1 MATPSLIGL
10 CRENETYFNGLSGEI
25 NIYFIFLIQTVIYR
39 TFSIIRI
46 QIAQSLPFEI
56 SIPITFSFKDLIYIP
71 LKFINH
77 CCFRPASL
85 TQSDLKRLMQ
95 MPTSNPKSKQ
105 NTT

>member
-10 CRENETYFNGLSGEI
+10 CRENETYFSGLSGEI

-56 SIPITFSFKDLIYIP
+56 SIPITRSFKDLIYIP

-85 TQSDLKRLMQ
+85 TQPDLKQ
-95 MPTSNPKSKQ
+95 
-105 NTT
+105 